1 MCWFRLLFLPLVLG
15 LSSIATGCTEDE
27 PYVRSLAPVDE
38 PPFAYDLYCDARG
51 QPVNEEAPVLLV
63 RRPSH
68 LEKVYADAEHG
79 EARAREL
86 FRHIEGTFVASG
98 LYIADEVTSPR
109 CLALPLPGCKPDW
122 SFVDRLLPSNGP
134 GAQRLREVLGTAFAQ
149 RARQRG
155 LRNALI
161 TSSVGALLAITV
173 VKGQL
178 KGAAAEASTEGRR
191 MLASTEGRTLV
202 TATSEAEVLEARLL
216 EAEASSLEAR
226 HPAALPELA
235 RFRPS
240 PQHPPPGVTVQDTLW
255 SDYVAYWER
264 RYAEVAGQGPPSSTG
279 RLMPKPPL
287 TWEGYH
293 TMRADFRRGMKF
305 QRSVGEMLR
314 RELELPEHVRRVLR
328 GMRKPRM
335 DENVGLTHP
344 RNTALTYA
352 DQFAVDE
359 ATLASGAKVRVETF
373 SNKSRD
379 FTGWSEEAIIKQAL
393 ADAKEAWVKYGGI
406 VQVRRP
412 GHPLFGHDISVS
424 RVHLVYDSATL
435 TPRLKQKIADTLD
448 KQRPKVEIHFHH
460 VPPAP

>member
-1 MCWFRLLFLPLVLG
+1 MLPLVLG
-15 LSSIATGCTEDE
+15 LAVTGTGCTEDE
-27 PYVRSLAPVDE
+27 PYVRALAPVDE
-38 PPFAYDLYCDARG
+38 PPFAYALYCDARG

-68 LEKVYADAEHG
+68 LERVYADAERG

-122 SFVDRLLPSNGP
+122 SFVDRLLPSSGP

-191 MLASTEGRTLV
+191 MLATTEGQTLV
-202 TATSEAEVLEARLL
+202 TATAEAEVLEARLL
-216 EAEASSLEAR
+216 EAEATSLEAR
-226 HPAALPELA
+226 HPAALSELA

-240 PQHPPPGVTVQDTLW
+240 SQHPPPGVSAQDTLW

-264 RYAEVAGQGPPSSTG
+264 RYAEVAGQGPPSAG
-279 RLMPKPPL
+279 RPTLKPPL
-287 TWEGYH
+287 TWEGYQAMH
-293 TMRADFRRGMKF
+293 ANFRRGVKF
-305 QRSVGEMLR
+305 QRSVGQMLR

-335 DENVGLTHP
+335 DENVGLTRP
-344 RNTALTYA
+344 GNTALTYA

-359 ATLASGAKVRVETF
+359 ATLESGAKVRVETF
-373 SNKSRD
+373 SNKSRN
-379 FTGWSEEAIIKQAL
+379 FKGWSEQDIFEQVQ
-393 ADAKEAWVKYGGI
+393 ADANEALVKYGGL

-412 GHPLFGHDISVS
+412 GHPLFGQDVTVS
-424 RVHLVYDSATL
+424 RVHLVYDSETL
-435 TPRLKQKIADTLD
+435 TPALKQEIPRALGKKNT
-448 KQRPKVEIHFHH
+448 KVEVHFHH
-460 VPPAP
+460 VPPAR